1 MAIDPAVYCCDK
13 ARTLES
19 LRKGAKESRKEKRK
33 GAVHPPLFD
42 IEIGH
47 VVVDE
52 LHLLLRVVGVL
63 LRNLIYEVLRIDRS
77 TKERSATVTQSHL
90 SMLVDAVRS
99 CGVSFKVW
107 QARDENGYASKSG
120 KYDWTALNGSELKK
134 VLKDLPPKFGTFLPP
149 DISQTVVKL
158 WNVSSNMGLIGNC
171 IKYIIS

>member
-1 MAIDPAVYCCDK
+1 M
-13 ARTLES
+13 LES

-47 VVVDE
+47 VIVDE

-107 QARDENGYASKSG
+107 QARDEDGYASKTESMTG
-120 KYDWTALNGSELKK
+120 QL
-134 VLKDLPPKFGTFLPP
+134 
-149 DISQTVVKL
+149 
-158 WNVSSNMGLIGNC
+158 
-171 IKYIIS
+171 